1 MGQSLTSLLDP
12 GVESWSPSQDRA
24 THRHRERTQSRHS
37 TNRSKVPTAKH
48 GYVGAHLRS
57 TPRPRTSAHQT
68 ERSRRHRDKRS
79 TPLTEVDVNAR
90 RPRQATASAW
100 DIDQRGRDIDGQPR
114 KTKPRDGKHNRPHRN
129 RDSKAESQHK
139 DRTSESGKRRSH
151 THSHPDSQV
160 KHRRESKSQS
170 EAHVEVTEIK
180 KPREKKDCMVCAESL
195 SVHRFPQRP
204 PTAQCEHGINTCRHC
219 LRGWIRSEFKSKVW
233 DQLDCPECRA
243 RMEYDDVKQFAPPE
257 VFRQYDRLSTRAAL
271 EAIPGFRWCIAKGC
285 KSGQVH
291 DGWNSTP
298 RFRCVACKASHC
310 VAHQIPWHRKETCA
324 QYDYR
329 TDSKIKKAEDSASRK
344 LIKELAKKC
353 PGCKWNIEKN
363 NGCDH
368 MTCSKCRHEFCWLCL
383 APWGPIRNQGSQMH
397 HPSCSLYSDGADG
410 VNIWDDF

>member
-12 GVESWSPSQDRA
+12 GVESQSLSQDRA
-24 THRHRERTQSRHS
+24 THHHRERTQSKHS
-37 TNRSKVPTAKH
+37 TNHSTVSTSKH
-48 GYVGAHLRS
+48 DHVGAHPRS
-57 TPRPRTSAHQT
+57 TPRPRTSTHQT

-79 TPLTEVDVNAR
+79 NPLTEVDVNAR
-90 RPRQATASAW
+90 RPGQAATSARNT
-100 DIDQRGRDIDGQPR
+100 DQRRRDIDVQPK
-114 KTKPRDGKHNRPHRN
+114 KTKPRDEKPNRHHRN
-129 RDSKAESQHK
+129 RDSKAEPQHK
-139 DRTSESGKRRSH
+139 DRTGESGKHRSH
-151 THSHPDSQV
+151 TYSNPASQT
-160 KHRRESKSQS
+160 KHRRESKSKS
-170 EAHVEVTEIK
+170 KVHVKVTEIK
-180 KPREKKDCMVCAESL
+180 KPKEKKDCMVCAETL
-195 SVHRFPQRP
+195 SVRRFPRRP
-204 PTAQCEHGINTCRHC
+204 PTTQCEHEINTCRHC

-257 VFRQYDRLSTRAAL
+257 VFRRYVPQLKSLGSKGFADVLSRYDRLSTRAAL

-291 DGWNSTP
+291 DEWDRTP

-310 VAHQIPWHRKETCA
+310 VAHQIPWHRKESCA

-368 MTCSKCRHEFCWLCL
+368 MTCKNSLLSPIMLCFQKGISSLFC
-383 APWGPIRNQGSQMH
+383 
-397 HPSCSLYSDGADG
+397 
-410 VNIWDDF
+410 F